1 MVKELQEIVGA
12 GSFFDDKEAVELYS
26 RDQSLSPPQK
36 PAAVVKPK
44 NTEQVQKI
52 VQLAN
57 RTLTPLIPVSS
68 GEHFWGATLPEQGGV
83 VVDLSG
89 MDRIIEIDPRNR
101 RVKIEP
107 GVTWHKLQEALKE
120 HDQIPLNPLFPH
132 SKVSALTSSLEREPM
147 LIPKYEY
154 GDPVLTMQVVLP
166 SGDIFKTGTASCAH
180 MDGVY
185 PEGPGIDF
193 YRFFQGAQGTMGI
206 VTWLNIKTEFRPK
219 HEKAYFVAFSSLEE
233 ASDPIYKIQRR
244 HVGNEC
250 FVLNSFLLASLL
262 CENSMD
268 DFEKLIEELP
278 PYTLILV
285 IAGAPRRPLE
295 RIGYEE
301 EALMEIAADFKFE
314 PLKTVGGV
322 SGLESFMLNKLRN
335 LPSNG
340 DYWKT
345 RYKNS
350 SQDIFFITTMDRAQ
364 HFADLA
370 LGYAAS
376 YGYNVNTIGVYMQPL
391 ERGRACH
398 LSFSLPCDMDSERE
412 KEAVKELYC
421 ELSLKLINEGAFFTR
436 PYGPWAD
443 MVYRKSTSTTAR
455 LKELKKIFDPNN
467 ILNPGKLCY

>member
-1 MVKELQEIVGA
+1 MFKELQEIVGA
-12 GSFFDDKEAVELYS
+12 GSFFDDKETLDQYS
-26 RDQSLSPPQK
+26 QDQSLSSRKK

-57 RTLTPLIPVSS
+57 KTLTPLIPVSS
-68 GEHFWGATLPEQGGV
+68 GVHFRGATLPEQGGV

-89 MDRIIEIDPRNR
+89 MDKILEIDTTNR

-107 GVTWHKLQEALKE
+107 GVTWQKLQEALKE

-132 SKVSALTSSLEREPM
+132 PKVSALTSSLERDPM

-154 GDPVLTMQVVLP
+154 GDPVLTMEVVLP
-166 SGDIFKTGTASCAH
+166 TGEIFKTGTASCSH

-193 YRFFQGAQGTMGI
+193 FRFFQGAQGTMGI
-206 VTWLNIKTEFRPK
+206 VTWLNIKTEYRPK
-219 HEKAYFVAFSSLEE
+219 HEKAYFAAFSSLEE
-233 ASDPIYKIQRR
+233 VADPIYKLQRR

-250 FVLNSFLLASLL
+250 FVLNGFLLASLL
-262 CENSMD
+262 CKNSGEL
-268 DFEKLIEELP
+268 EKLVETLP
-278 PYTLILV
+278 AYTLVLV

-295 RIGYEE
+295 RIAYEE
-301 EALMEIAADFKFE
+301 EALMEIAADLKFE
-314 PLKTVGGV
+314 PSKTVGGV
-322 SGLESFMLNKLRN
+322 SGLESFMLNGLRN

-340 DYWKT
+340 DYWQT
-345 RYKNS
+345 RYKNG

-364 HFADLA
+364 HFTDLA

-376 YGYNVNTIGVYMQPL
+376 YGYNINTVGVYMQPL

-398 LSFSLPCDMDSERE
+398 LSFSLPCDMTSETE
-412 KEAVKELYC
+412 MGAVRELYC
-421 ELSLKLINEGAFFTR
+421 ELSQKLINDGAFFSR

-443 MVYRKSTSTTAR
+443 MVYRKSASYTAK
-455 LKELKKIFDPNN
+455 LKELKKIFDPNQ
-467 ILNPGKLCY
+467 ILNPGKLCH